1 MRIARVHIAVSSCV
15 VGQYDS
21 LFSAIRIVN
30 NVSSVCNGNIN
41 SHGNIVNSI
50 NAMRVETRNSRYV
63 FKKLSAM

>member
-1 MRIARVHIAVSSCV
+1 MPKYTLLLAPVLWDN
-15 VGQYDS
+15 DS

-41 SHGNIVNSI
+41 SHGNIVNSV
-50 NAMRVETRNSRYV
+50 NAMRVETRNSGYV

>member
-1 MRIARVHIAVSSCV
+1 MLIAQAHIAASSCV
-15 VGQYDS
+15 MGQYDS

-41 SHGNIVNSI
+41 SHGNIVNSV
-50 NAMRVETRNSRYV
+50 NAMRVETRNSGYV